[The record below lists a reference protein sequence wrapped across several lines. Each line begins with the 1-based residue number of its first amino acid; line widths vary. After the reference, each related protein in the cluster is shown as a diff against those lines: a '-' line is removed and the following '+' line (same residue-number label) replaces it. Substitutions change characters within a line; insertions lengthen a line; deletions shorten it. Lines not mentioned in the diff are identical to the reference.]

1 MHEERLAMLTGCQ
14 LERTTNELRGLAV
27 TFTRQSG
34 EGASLLLEACGNT
47 SEKIHQPKEL
57 FSFPVEFRENMK
69 SENITVIKY
78 QDQTQLKE
86 EKVSFVCGSRQ
97 TESSTMEETWHGSR
111 KQTMTLCFICTQEVE
126 RVNKVDQGYRASEFT
141 QETHFLQ
148 PGCPS
153 LRFHNLPK

>member
-86 EKVSFVCGSRQ
+86 EKTDRQNPAQCRKLGMAAGSRQ
-97 TESSTMEETWHGSR
+97 
-111 KQTMTLCFICTQEVE
+111 
-126 RVNKVDQGYRASEFT
+126 
-141 QETHFLQ
+141 
-148 PGCPS
+148 
-153 LRFHNLPK
+153 